1 MNHKQQILEKIA
13 ANTEV
18 VGIIGLGYVGLP
30 LAVNFAESGVKTI
43 GFDKNP
49 EKVDSINL
57 GKNYIEDIRDAVLK
71 EVVDKVALSATT
83 DFSRMAE
90 CDALIIAVPT
100 PLDRFRKPDMS
111 YIESACREIGRN
123 MKPGTFVCLEST
135 TYPTT
140 TEDFMLPIIEEA
152 SRENKLLTANHAT
165 GDQDHS
171 FQTTSN
177 YSDPS
182 DTREEDTRQGD
193 TRQDPQ
199 NPQNSDTRNSEP
211 GTLNSEPGTL
221 NPEPGT
227 LNPEPGAVQTQ
238 GLASQSFRHGID
250 FWLAYSPERVDP
262 GNKQFHTRNT
272 PKVLG
277 AMTPDGLEIGEALYR
292 KAIDHIYPVSSP
304 RIAEMV
310 KILEN
315 TYRLVNISLI
325 NELALLAG
333 KMDIN
338 IWEVIEAAKTKP
350 FGFQAFYPGPGIGGH
365 CIPLDP
371 FYLEHIAK
379 RYNFDLSM
387 IHAAGH
393 INMRMPHYMYIK
405 IATAL
410 NRHKKA
416 VNGSTVLFLGVAY
429 KPNINDERES
439 PALEIME
446 TVAHKG
452 GNVQYHDP
460 FIPIINVDGIRYESV
475 ELTAEALEKA
485 DVVVLTTNHSAF
497 DVEYIKEHAQM
508 IVDMRN
514 MIKEAGEKVYK
525 L

>member
-1 MNHKQQILEKIA
+1 MTHKETILKKIQ
-13 ANTEV
+13 NNDEV
-18 VGIIGLGYVGLP
+18 IGIIGLGYVGLP
-30 LAVNFAESGVKTI
+30 LAVNFAEAGIKVI
-43 GFDKNP
+43 GF
-49 EKVDSINL
+49 EKSKEKADLINK
-57 GKNYIEDIRDAVLK
+57 GTNYIGDIRDAVLR
-71 EVVDKVALSATT
+71 EVVVDKLKLEATT
-83 DFSRMAE
+83 DETRMKE

-100 PLDRFRKPDMS
+100 PLDHFRKPDMS
-111 YIESACREIGRN
+111 YIEIACLDIGKN
-123 MKPGTFVCLEST
+123 MKSGTFISLEST

-140 TEDFMLPIIEEA
+140 TEDLMLPIIEKE
-152 SRENKLLTANHAT
+152 SRLK
-165 GDQDHS
+165 
-171 FQTTSN
+171 
-177 YSDPS
+177 
-182 DTREEDTRQGD
+182 QGK
-193 TRQDPQ
+193 
-199 NPQNSDTRNSEP
+199 
-211 GTLNSEPGTL
+211 
-221 NPEPGT
+221 
-227 LNPEPGAVQTQ
+227 
-238 GLASQSFRHGID
+238 D

-277 AMTPDGLEIGEALYR
+277 AMSEDGLEIGEAIYR
-292 KAIDHIYPVSSP
+292 KAIDSIHKVSSP

-325 NELALLAG
+325 NELALLSG

-379 RYNFDLSM
+379 KYDFELSM

-410 NRHKKA
+410 NSQKKA
-416 VNGSTVLFLGVAY
+416 VNGSKILFLGVAY

-439 PALEIME
+439 PALEIMDI
-446 TVAHKG
+446 TAHKG
-452 GNVQYHDP
+452 GLVSYHDP
-460 FIPIINVDGIRYESV
+460 YIPSVKTNESRQFTSVDLSARMLME
-475 ELTAEALEKA
+475 A
-485 DVVVLTTNHSAF
+485 DVVVLTTNHKDF
-497 DVEYIKEHAQM
+497 DIEFVKKHASL
-508 IVDMRN
+508 IVDLRN
-514 MIKEAGEKVYK
+514 MVEEKGDNVFK

>member
-1 MNHKQQILEKIA
+1 MNHKNQILEKIKS
-13 ANTEV
+13 NTEV

-30 LAVNFAESGVKTI
+30 LAVNFAEAGIKTI

-49 EKVDSINL
+49 EKVDSINH
-57 GKNYIEDIRDAVLK
+57 GKNYIGDIRDAVLRDV
-71 EVVDKVALSATT
+71 VVDKLKLSATT

-90 CDALIIAVPT
+90 CDALLICVPT
-100 PLDRFRKPDMS
+100 PLDRFKKPDMS
-111 YIESACREIGRN
+111 FIEAACTDIGRY
-123 MKPGTFVCLEST
+123 MKPGTFISLEST
-135 TYPTT
+135 TYPNT
-140 TEDFMLPIIEEA
+140 TEDFMLPIIEE
-152 SRENKLLTANHAT
+152 SSKYNVLNQP
-165 GDQDHS
+165 D
-171 FQTTSN
+171 
-177 YSDPS
+177 
-182 DTREEDTRQGD
+182 
-193 TRQDPQ
+193 Q
-199 NPQNSDTRNSEP
+199 NPKNNNQISNKSQITNEQKTNPEP
-211 GTLNSEPGTL
+211 GTLNSEPATL

-227 LNPEPGAVQTQ
+227 LNIKLST
-238 GLASQSFRHGID
+238 LNFRHGLD

-262 GNKQFHTRNT
+262 GNKSFHTRNT

-277 AMTPDGLEIGEALYR
+277 AMTPDGLEIGEALYE

-304 RIAEMV
+304 RVAEMV

-315 TYRLVNISLI
+315 TYRLINISLI

-350 FGFQAFYPGPGIGGH
+350 FGFHAFYPGPGIGGH

-405 IATAL
+405 ISTAL

-416 VNGSTVLFLGVAY
+416 VNGSLILFLGVAY
-429 KPNINDERES
+429 KPDINDERES

-446 TVAHKG
+446 IVAHKG
-452 GNVQYHDP
+452 GIVQYHDP
-460 FIPIINVDGIRYESV
+460 FIPSVQTHFNTSPGGNKTLHSV
-475 ELTAEALEKA
+475 ELTSEALAKA
-485 DVVVLTTNHSAF
+485 DAVVLTTNHSVF
-497 DVEYIKEHAQM
+497 DVKFIQKHASL
-508 IVDMRN
+508 IVDLRN